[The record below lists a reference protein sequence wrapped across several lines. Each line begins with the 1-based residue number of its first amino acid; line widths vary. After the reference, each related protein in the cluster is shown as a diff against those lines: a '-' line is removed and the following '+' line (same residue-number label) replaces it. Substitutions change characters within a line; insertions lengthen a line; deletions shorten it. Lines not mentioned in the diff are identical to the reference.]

1 MTGQAKVGMGY
12 SGYSLGDML
21 RTLAGLIGRGAE
33 LVIFYAAAAVAI
45 LLLLRWLTDV
55 LNTNPFGRLTYY
67 LRKPTNDLFYYVRS
81 SQFYFPLKKALK
93 FDPTYLMVLIA
104 VAIVLYVAL
113 SIIGYLTTVLYN
125 LGVSLNSLRDGY
137 VASGIYTLIGTTLL
151 AVIFFL
157 MTLMTI
163 VFINWIS
170 GRFNR
175 AAYWSMNRISPLLR
189 IFEFG
194 GALAGFSFVILWFVL
209 LFAASA
215 VRVVFLRS

>member
-1 MTGQAKVGMGY
+1 M
-12 SGYSLGDML
+12 
-21 RTLAGLIGRGAE
+21 
-33 LVIFYAAAAVAI
+33 I
-45 LLLLRWLTDV
+45 LLLLRWVTDA
-55 LNTNPFGRLTYY
+55 LITNPFGRLTYY

-81 SQFYFPLKKALK
+81 SQFYFPLKQALK

-104 VAIVLYVAL
+104 VAIVLYVAW
-113 SIIGYLTTVLYN
+113 SIIGYLITVLN
-125 LGVSLNSLRDGY
+125 GLGLSLNLLAAGY
-137 VASGIYTLIGTTLL
+137 VARGVYTLIGASLL

-189 IFEFG
+189 IFEFRG
-194 GALAGFSFVILWFVL
+194 VFAGFSFLILWLVL
-209 LFAASA
+209 SLAASA
-215 VRVVFLRS
+215 VRVVFFGS